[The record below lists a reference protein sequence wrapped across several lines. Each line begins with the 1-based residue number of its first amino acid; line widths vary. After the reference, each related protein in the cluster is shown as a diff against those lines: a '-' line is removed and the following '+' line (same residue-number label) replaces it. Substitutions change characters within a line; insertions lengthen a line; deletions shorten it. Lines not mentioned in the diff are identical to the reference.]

1 MNRNHSNLKNMKLQA
16 CAQTTSQAML
26 DAALVLF
33 IFRLD
38 DLFKMVF
45 STNNVVS
52 KWHIF
57 LHVSIAYNFPVK
69 LFEVLMLLFALGQ

>member
-45 STNNVVS
+45 STNNLVS
-52 KWHIF
+52 K
-57 LHVSIAYNFPVK
+57 
-69 LFEVLMLLFALGQ
+69 